1 MFHLQEDLLVLR
13 CLLLEFDI
21 PWDEIQ
27 EKMREN
33 IELVVDESA
42 RTLKILVKAE
52 MPEGT
57 PIKDMVKD
65 DAGLKQMTSM
75 LMGEEISFTSE
86 ILEEERG
93 MLLRFEDDEAL
104 KKMHEFLD
112 GLFFGDRLK
121 ELMEKLMSIMFEAF
135 GGDEDSTS

>member
-1 MFHLQEDLLVLR
+1 
-13 CLLLEFDI
+13 LEFDI

-27 EKMREN
+27 QKMREN
-33 IELVVDESA
+33 IELVVDEA
-42 RTLKILVKAE
+42 GRTLKILVKAE

-65 DAGLKQMTSM
+65 DAGLKQMTTM

-86 ILEEERG
+86 ILEDERG
-93 MLLRFEDDEAL
+93 MLLHFEDDESL

-112 GLFFGDRLK
+112 GLFFGDKLK
-121 ELMEKLMSIMFEAF
+121 ELMDKIMSLMFEAF
-135 GGDEDSTS
+135 GGEEDSNS

>member
-1 MFHLQEDLLVLR
+1 M
-13 CLLLEFDI
+13 EFDI

-93 MLLRFEDDEAL
+93 MLLHFEDDGAL

-112 GLFFGDRLK
+112 GLFFGDKLK
-121 ELMEKLMSIMFEAF
+121 ELMEKLMTIMFEAF
-135 GGDEDSTS
+135 GGDEDPTS

>member
-1 MFHLQEDLLVLR
+1 MGL
-13 CLLLEFDI
+13 DI

-33 IELVVDESA
+33 IELVVDEAA

-57 PIKDMVKD
+57 PIKDMIKD

-86 ILEEERG
+86 LLEEERG
-93 MLLRFEDDEAL
+93 MLLRFEDVETL
-104 KKMHEFLD
+104 KKMQEFLD
-112 GLFFGDRLK
+112 GLFFGDSLK
-121 ELMEKLMSIMFEAF
+121 ELMEKLMSVMFEAF
-135 GGDEDSTS
+135 GGDEDPTS